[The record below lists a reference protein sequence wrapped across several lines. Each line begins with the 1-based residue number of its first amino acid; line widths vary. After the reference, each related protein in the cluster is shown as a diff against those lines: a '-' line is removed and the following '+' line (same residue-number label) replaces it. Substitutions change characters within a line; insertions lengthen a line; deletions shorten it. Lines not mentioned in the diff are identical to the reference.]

1 MDEVAAVSLVSCT
14 GFSVFFV
21 LIFGTIVLLRW
32 FRHKEVLA
40 MAEKGLLPDQYAKYL
55 KAPRQ
60 RGRGVLVWGL
70 VLAGLG
76 LALVVGLLPVAIT
89 NVYMSPLLLLGLIPL
104 FIGLGLLIVYFV
116 MRKEDE
122 AEETEVSAEAE
133 GSGD

>member
-1 MDEVAAVSLVSCT
+1 MDEVAVLSLVPCA
-14 GFSVFFV
+14 GFSIFFV

-32 FRHKEVLA
+32 FQHREVLA

-55 KAPRQ
+55 KAPRS
-60 RGRGVLVWGL
+60 RGRGFLVWGL
-70 VLAGLG
+70 VLAALG
-76 LALVVGLLPVAIT
+76 LALVAGLLPVAIT

-116 MRKEDE
+116 MRKEDKVE
-122 AEETEVSAEAE
+122 DTESSPEIE